1 VLLSSMNIEEMGPT
15 FAERGATTARIFE
28 TYVGE
33 VLALSPSAGQ
43 MVMDKLGAHGP
54 RRVRELIE
62 ERGCELVYLPSCTP
76 DLNLLGKALSKAK
89 YLLRKIGARA
99 KDALIEEMGRA
110 PAAVSEQGPRRFIAR
125 CGYRAP
131 AQSL

>member
-33 VLALSPSAGQ
+33 VLALSLSAGQ
-43 MVMDKLGAHGP
+43 MVMDRLGAHGP

>member
-1 VLLSSMNIEEMGPT
+1 VLLSSMNIEEMGPA

-76 DLNLLGKALSKAK
+76 DLNLLGKPS
-89 YLLRKIGARA
+89 
-99 KDALIEEMGRA
+99 
-110 PAAVSEQGPRRFIAR
+110 PRRST
-125 CGYRAP
+125 Y
-131 AQSL
+131 

>member
-1 VLLSSMNIEEMGPT
+1 MNIEEMGPA

-33 VLALSPSAGQ
+33 VLALSLSAGQ

>member
-1 VLLSSMNIEEMGPT
+1 VLLSSMNIEEMGPA

-33 VLALSPSAGQ
+33 VLALSLSAGQ
-43 MVMDKLGAHGP
+43 MVMDRLGAHGP

>member
-1 VLLSSMNIEEMGPT
+1 MGPT
-15 FAERGATTARIFE
+15 FAEEGATTARIFE

-33 VLALSPSAGQ
+33 VLALSLSAGQ
-43 MVMDKLGAHGP
+43 MVMDKLGTHGL

-131 AQSL
+131 GQSL

>member
-1 VLLSSMNIEEMGPT
+1 MV
-15 FAERGATTARIFE
+15 
-28 TYVGE
+28 
-33 VLALSPSAGQ
+33 
-43 MVMDKLGAHGP
+43 MVMDRFGAHGP
-54 RRVRELIE
+54 RRVRKLIE

-131 AQSL
+131 GQSL

>member
-131 AQSL
+131 GQSL